1 VESISGFRN
10 PQSCKQTKTR
20 RLLRQRQ
27 TFLLLDLH
35 SKRSVAAPALRFI
48 DTPVEVPVFHS
59 VTEAKNYLAHIPLLL
74 GKGELDFLRP
84 PLNFPRS
91 TKNWLDADLR
101 SPRVRVKS
109 RGSGR
114 PCRFRTTNFNVGLF
128 S

>member
-1 VESISGFRN
+1 
-10 PQSCKQTKTR
+10 
-20 RLLRQRQ
+20 LLRQRQ

-74 GKGELDFLRP
+74 GKGASRLRATVP
-84 PLNFPRS
+84 FQN
-91 TKNWLDADLR
+91 N
-101 SPRVRVKS
+101 
-109 RGSGR
+109 
-114 PCRFRTTNFNVGLF
+114 TNFNVGLF